1 MTHKRTNVCKLP
13 ELAGPL
19 LMVLFL
25 LDFRLQ
31 SIYSYPYWSKNDHSM
46 VVRIPV
52 GKEVAPLQFPV
63 ILDSNG
69 VCY

>member
-1 MTHKRTNVCKLP
+1 MTHNRTNVYKVP
-13 ELAGPL
+13 EIAGPWS
-19 LMVLFL
+19 MVLFL

-31 SIYSYPYWSKNDHSM
+31 SIYSYPYWSKNVHSM

-52 GKEVAPLQFPV
+52 GKEVVPLQFPV
-63 ILDSNG
+63 IRDSNG